1 VLHPSG
7 RKSHAVFSDGC
18 GIPGV
23 SGEEYV
29 QRPDTPGAIHG
40 GTAKLPGVVPWDV
53 DEGLVPTSGS
63 S

>member
-1 VLHPSG
+1 
-7 RKSHAVFSDGC
+7 
-18 GIPGV
+18 V

-29 QRPDTPGAIHG
+29 QRPVTPGAIHG

-53 DEGLVPTSGS
+53 DEGLLPTSGS